1 MIYEISY
8 YLFNTVCL
16 GGLFLGVSYVIN
28 PEKTQNFMYEAS
40 WQITKQSLILK
51 DTIKEMYHEANSNV
65 VVNEPEE
72 KKEHEWNTLII
83 DENTNSIKNDKYTFD
98 KLINC
103 YDMIKTKYNG
113 ERRVYISKMIENKE
127 YWKEID
133 IKYILDIPKTKQLE
147 YLNDI
152 VTIEKPFIQIL
163 LHNDKKSIDINE
175 YLDAFYV
182 NGNQI
187 LDITFLKWY
196 LYYYYNITLDND
208 YKLDIIDSN
217 IKMHELKKYDS
228 VLFTNNTYEINSD
241 AC

>member
-1 MIYEISY
+1 MIYELGY

-28 PEKTQNFMYEAS
+28 PERTQNFIYDAS
-40 WQITKQSLILK
+40 WEVTKQSLILRDK
-51 DTIKEMYHEANSNV
+51 IKEIYIETNNNI
-65 VVNEPEE
+65 VNESSE

-83 DENTNSIKNDKYTFD
+83 NEKTNEILNEKYTFD
-98 KLINC
+98 KLLTC
-103 YDMIKTKYNG
+103 KAIKQHIDESEKI
-113 ERRVYISKMIENKE
+113 VYISKMIDSKE

-133 IKYILDIPKTKQLE
+133 IKYFLDIPKTKQLE

-163 LHNDKKSIDINE
+163 LHNNDESVDINE
-175 YLDAFYV
+175 HLEQFYV

-196 LYYYYNITLDND
+196 LYYFYNIELNND

-228 VLFTNNTYEINSD
+228 VLLTNNTYDINSD

>member
-28 PEKTQNFMYEAS
+28 PERTQNFIYDAS
-40 WQITKQSLILK
+40 WEITKQSLILRDK
-51 DTIKEMYHEANSNV
+51 IKEIYVETNNN
-65 VVNEPEE
+65 VVNEELE

-83 DENTNSIKNDKYTFD
+83 NEKTNRILNDKYTFD
-98 KLINC
+98 KLLICQAMKQTENEK
-103 YDMIKTKYNG
+103 II
-113 ERRVYISKMIENKE
+113 YISKMIDNKE

-133 IKYILDIPKTKQLE
+133 VKYFLDIPKTKQLE

-163 LHNDKKSIDINE
+163 LHNNDKSIDINE
-175 YLDAFYV
+175 HLEKYYV

-196 LYYYYNITLDND
+196 LYYYYNIELDNN

-217 IKMHELKKYDS
+217 IKMHQLKKYDS